1 MPRTKIRIVSMHRSG
16 GEEAEAAQSSSSSSS
31 MVSGGSDEVVVVA
44 VNNGKVTDLHR
55 ENGESQSGGYVTNKS
70 DSNTGS
76 GVDIDEKEFVSGNDA
91 VIAAEGVIGT
101 EAIVEVEERDE
112 DSNLADV
119 KPSVGTGI
127 EIRDPDFIWSAA
139 TIVNIQYGTNSDSK
153 SDNDESTAKIT
164 DVTVRY
170 DGWGCQWDETLTWPS
185 RRLAKLFTY
194 TKRVKCFVDILSKG
208 KGTQCS
214 VWPCTVSIRMPHP
227 NNANLA
233 RAEEFL
239 RLEANVFVVPYCQH
253 LLPQHIRKS
262 LENGGRWMKNSR
274 LRLWRDDVDG
284 LGRLPK
290 GLLDAHK
297 TAKEDTATPGT
308 LPLKVFEAGTLLSAQ
323 YRVRKIG
330 GEPVNGAMFT
340 GECPPPL
347 PITPKKKSS
356 ATMKDAGKNSSS
368 NGKSSDRMR
377 DLSIIRNST
386 SEDDETEEE
395 EEYQPPKY
403 VPPPT
408 CPPPIR
414 VTEPVYPTGGVVRL
428 GKTKSWGASVSFGG
442 NDLFL
447 GSFPTQTQAADAIQ
461 AALSSSKHANE
472 VSDGETHVSSDS
484 ESTSQEAM
492 KCDENS
498 ARLADLNAVSLE
510 SSMAAIENQDITQ
523 PNSSMSLHDWTL
535 QLIRHKSYI
544 SEEREKRKAFEEKK
558 RKRVGAEAVSL
569 GKESEVES
577 ETCDTA
583 AFTKCGEIVARK
595 IEALRR
601 SSKSSK
607 ADSKRRKQSQPQR
620 LDLQNQ
626 LPREW
631 IF

>member
-1 MPRTKIRIVSMHRSG
+1 M
-16 GEEAEAAQSSSSSSS
+16 
-31 MVSGGSDEVVVVA
+31 
-44 VNNGKVTDLHR
+44 
-55 ENGESQSGGYVTNKS
+55 
-70 DSNTGS
+70 
-76 GVDIDEKEFVSGNDA
+76 
-91 VIAAEGVIGT
+91 
-101 EAIVEVEERDE
+101 
-112 DSNLADV
+112 
-119 KPSVGTGI
+119 GI

-297 TAKEDTATPGT
+297 TAKDDTATPGA

-347 PITPKKKSS
+347 PITPKKEIVGNNEGCRKEFII
-356 ATMKDAGKNSSS
+356 KWK
-368 NGKSSDRMR
+368 
-377 DLSIIRNST
+377 IIRQN
-386 SEDDETEEE
+386 E
-395 EEYQPPKY
+395 
-403 VPPPT
+403 
-408 CPPPIR
+408 
-414 VTEPVYPTGGVVRL
+414 RL
-428 GKTKSWGASVSFGG
+428 INYTKF
-442 NDLFL
+442 
-447 GSFPTQTQAADAIQ
+447 
-461 AALSSSKHANE
+461 H
-472 VSDGETHVSSDS
+472 
-484 ESTSQEAM
+484 
-492 KCDENS
+492 
-498 ARLADLNAVSLE
+498 
-510 SSMAAIENQDITQ
+510 
-523 PNSSMSLHDWTL
+523 
-535 QLIRHKSYI
+535 
-544 SEEREKRKAFEEKK
+544 
-558 RKRVGAEAVSL
+558 
-569 GKESEVES
+569 
-577 ETCDTA
+577 
-583 AFTKCGEIVARK
+583 
-595 IEALRR
+595 
-601 SSKSSK
+601 
-607 ADSKRRKQSQPQR
+607 
-620 LDLQNQ
+620 
-626 LPREW
+626 
-631 IF
+631 